1 MSRFFDLATASH
13 WINRGLFPLLRS
25 QVTVAVV
32 RPHGGGR
39 GLGRSH
45 CLATKAAMMIEKK
58 PPLDYATPSPK
69 RLGIWVAFAFAA
81 LFIALYVAVL
91 WYLNKNGA

>member
-1 MSRFFDLATASH
+1 
-13 WINRGLFPLLRS
+13 
-25 QVTVAVV
+25 
-32 RPHGGGR
+32 
-39 GLGRSH
+39 
-45 CLATKAAMMIEKK
+45 MMIEEK